1 MLWNGLSKTLVYSP
15 WGKYPVYDVSRPKRA
30 RRQPHASVTRHTAP
44 ATPHPD
50 GRTLEADACPA
61 LRRFSFHRIQTRC
74 RPNDWP
80 AHISAC
86 RCRTASHTAT
96 AQNGIHRC
104 KRPAARTCCPRD
116 FALWPPFWVAR
127 MPASSPLSELDT
139 VDRRPSTVVRRPSS
153 VLHHHHQSSTIFL
166 PGHAVRAWSLGRN
179 AGTRLIL
186 PMMCMLATPP
196 RPPPPPHSSAFH
208 RFTRFPVASLH
219 SCSICGIPGGGSA
232 TKGRGHCVLLC
243 CLDEQTHMKCQ
254 RFPRTTIDYR
264 VGWVAWT
271 RPGRGLD
278 ADG

>member
-196 RPPPPPHSSAFH
+196 RPPPPPPFLCFSPLHPVPRRVSAFL
-208 RFTRFPVASLH
+208 LH
-219 SCSICGIPGGGSA
+219 MWHPGGRECHQGTWTLCSIVLF
-232 TKGRGHCVLLC
+232 GRTDPHEVS
-243 CLDEQTHMKCQ
+243 TVSSHN
-254 RFPRTTIDYR
+254 YR
-264 VGWVAWT
+264 
-271 RPGRGLD
+271 L
-278 ADG
+278 